1 MRSDQLPQ
9 TARPLRRPAV
19 ALGCSY
25 LAAVLALGPLLGSLA
40 DSSTAFAE
48 HFADSGNRVRDLVG
62 SFALLIAAA
71 TLGWTVVM
79 ARSAGSAAAAAL
91 RDLTTMAGAVTA
103 TAFVAAAGLLLTV
116 PLTSL
121 IGELTDDPGIAPG
134 VQAGITQA
142 GVVVLLVA
150 ALCLAL
156 TTVLVARLGR
166 HTDAVPRWIM
176 VTAWATAAMLL
187 LGVTVALLVPFAAWA
202 IALGVVWTA
211 GR

>member
-9 TARPLRRPAV
+9 TVRPLRRPTV

-40 DSSTAFAE
+40 DSPTTFAE
-48 HFADSGNRVRDLVG
+48 HFADNGNRVRDLVG
-62 SFALLIAAA
+62 SLALLIAAA

-91 RDLTTMAGAVTA
+91 RDLTTMAGAATG

-121 IGELTDDPGIAPG
+121 IGELTDDPGIDPG

-166 HTDAVPRWIM
+166 QTDAVPRWIM
-176 VTAWATAAMLL
+176 VTAWATAATLL

-211 GR
+211 DR